1 MPDTAA
7 SASMDLPRPASL
19 LDLSVVIPVYNEQEC
34 VEHLIREVH
43 GALSPTGL
51 SYELVLV
58 DDGSTDQTFTL
69 LEAAAKA
76 DPSVTVVRFRRNFGQ
91 TPAMQAGLDLA
102 RGRTIA
108 MMDADLQNDPA
119 DIPRLLARLEQGFDM
134 VAGWRKD
141 RKDAFLNRRLPSMI
155 ANFIISVTTQVKL
168 HDYGCTLKVLR
179 ADLAKELRLYGE
191 MHRFIPAVAAFVGA
205 RIDEM
210 AVNHRPRRFGRSKY
224 GIGRTTRV
232 VLDLITVRFI
242 QQYLTRPMQ
251 VFGLL
256 GLSLLFLGGGIS
268 MFLAVDK
275 LVFGHALAD
284 RPLLLLGIL
293 LIMVGVQLLSFGL
306 MADVLSRTYHEA
318 QDRRPY
324 FIRTVV
330 RNGQE
335 CSKDRV

>member
-1 MPDTAA
+1 MSDAFTPAPLDP
-7 SASMDLPRPASL
+7 PRPASA
-19 LDLSVVIPVYNEQEC
+19 LDLSVVIPVYNEEEC

-43 GALSPTGL
+43 GALAPTGL
-51 SYELVLV
+51 TYEIVLV
-58 DDGSTDQTFTL
+58 DDGSTDRTFAL
-69 LEAAAKA
+69 LEAATRQDGAL
-76 DPSVTVVRFRRNFGQ
+76 TVVRFRRNFGQ

-119 DIPRLLARLEQGFDM
+119 DIPRLLERLGQGFDM

-141 RKDAFLNRRLPSMI
+141 RKDAFLNRRLPSI
-155 ANFIISVTTQVKL
+155 VANRIISLTTQVKL

-251 VFGLL
+251 VFGLI
-256 GLSLLFLGGGIS
+256 GLLLLVLGGGIS
-268 MFLAVDK
+268 LFLAVDK

-284 RPLLLLGIL
+284 RPLLLLGVL
-293 LIMVGVQLLSFGL
+293 LIMVGVQLLSIGL
-306 MADVLSRTYHEA
+306 LADVLSRTYHEA

-324 FIRTVV
+324 FVRTVV
-330 RNGQE
+330 RNGAE
-335 CSKDRV
+335 CSPERV